1 MCILALVTIT
11 LLMVMTV
18 WDPTDFDDDVSVGL
32 TVLLNPM
39 MQIRDILENAL
50 DQSLVLPP
58 SICVS
63 ILIVQH

>member
-32 TVLLNPM
+32 TVLLNP
-39 MQIRDILENAL
+39 QIRDILENAL